1 MAGLTSRRL
10 RILVLGLIAIG
21 LIIVALFGVRALQAF
36 REFRGNRPIP
46 ADVFMEAQPEEADV
60 KLIRDWM
67 TIPFIA
73 RMYHLPPS
81 VLYQALDIPRRGND
95 EKSLTQLNSE
105 FFPDAPGIVEI
116 KIKAAVLE
124 SFPRN
129 LPPNPPA
136 P

>member
-1 MAGLTSRRL
+1 MTAKRL
-10 RILVLGLIAIG
+10 RLLVLGLIAIG
-21 LIIVALFGVRALQAF
+21 LITVTLFGTRALEAF

-46 ADVFMEAQPEEADV
+46 ADVFMETQPEKADV
-60 KLIRDWM
+60 ELIRDWM

-73 RMYHLPPS
+73 KMYHIPPS
-81 VLYQALDIPRRGND
+81 VLFQALEIPRRGND

-105 FFPDAPGIVEI
+105 FFPEAPGIVEI
-116 KIKAAVLE
+116 KIKETVLE
-124 SFPRN
+124 NFPRD